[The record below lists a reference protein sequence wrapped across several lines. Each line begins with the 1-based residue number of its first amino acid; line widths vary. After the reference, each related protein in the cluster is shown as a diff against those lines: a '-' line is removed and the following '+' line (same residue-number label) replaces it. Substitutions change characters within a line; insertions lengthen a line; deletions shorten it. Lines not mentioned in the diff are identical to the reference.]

1 MESLKLHENEKR
13 ILKAL
18 EKKRIANIEYL
29 RESTGLK
36 RDAIEKA
43 LLWAKMKGIIKI
55 REEIQEFVELTKEGK
70 EYVENR
76 LPERNLLNSLL
87 EGKRSI
93 EELRKSL
100 RKFSIGLVWAK
111 KNGWIDIKNGFLFL
125 TEKGRDV
132 LNKKIPEE
140 EILSSLREGKKSI
153 KEFEKKFIERLLR
166 RGLARKRIEKRR
178 EISLTE
184 EGKKVL
190 PRMKIREEIGQ
201 LTPSII
207 LRKEWKKKPIRA
219 YDINLPTPKVYPGK
233 KHFLTQVIEYIR
245 KIWLEMGFKEMK
257 GPIIETAFWNFDVLY
272 VPEDHP
278 AREMAD
284 TFYMKVPEKGKLP
297 EQDLVEVVKA
307 THEYGWTCN
316 STGWQYEWNPELA
329 RKCVLRTHTTSLS
342 ARTLA
347 RLRKDIDDNALPAKY
362 FSVGRC
368 FRNETLDWK
377 HLVEFYQTDGI
388 VVGED
393 VNFRH
398 LLGYLKRF
406 FSRLGFSRA
415 RFRPSYFPYTEMSV
429 EIEVFHPVHKKWVE
443 LGGAGMFRPE
453 VVKPLLGR
461 DIPVLAWGPGFERLV
476 MINYEIKDIRELY
489 WNDLKQLRE
498 AKIWLA

>member
-1 MESLKLHENEKR
+1 MHENEKR

-190 PRMKIREEIGQ
+190 PRIC
-201 LTPSII
+201 L
-207 LRKEWKKKPIRA
+207 
-219 YDINLPTPKVYPGK
+219 
-233 KHFLTQVIEYIR
+233 
-245 KIWLEMGFKEMK
+245 
-257 GPIIETAFWNFDVLY
+257 LY
-272 VPEDHP
+272 TSD
-278 AREMAD
+278 AAD
-284 TFYMKVPEKGKLP
+284 E
-297 EQDLVEVVKA
+297 
-307 THEYGWTCN
+307 
-316 STGWQYEWNPELA
+316 
-329 RKCVLRTHTTSLS
+329 
-342 ARTLA
+342 
-347 RLRKDIDDNALPAKY
+347 
-362 FSVGRC
+362 
-368 FRNETLDWK
+368 
-377 HLVEFYQTDGI
+377 
-388 VVGED
+388 
-393 VNFRH
+393 
-398 LLGYLKRF
+398 
-406 FSRLGFSRA
+406 
-415 RFRPSYFPYTEMSV
+415 
-429 EIEVFHPVHKKWVE
+429 
-443 LGGAGMFRPE
+443 
-453 VVKPLLGR
+453 
-461 DIPVLAWGPGFERLV
+461 
-476 MINYEIKDIRELY
+476 
-489 WNDLKQLRE
+489 
-498 AKIWLA
+498 